1 MNTNL
6 YRLVFSHVRGMLVP
20 VSEHCTVGN
29 TSCGRT
35 RGQARSGARATSLS
49 VAPNALAWALMLA
62 CAGLPLVTHAQGL
75 VPQGQT
81 QVLQGGNKVPV
92 VNIAN
97 PNSGGVSHNK
107 FQQFNVANP
116 GVVFNNGLTDGV
128 SRIGGALTK
137 NPNLTRQAS
146 AILAEVTGTSPSRLA
161 GTLEVYGKGADLII
175 ANPNG
180 ISVNGLSTLN
190 ASNLTLTTGRPSVN
204 GGRIGLDVQQGTVT
218 IERGGV
224 NATGLGYFDV
234 VARLVKLQGAV
245 SSEQGKPLA
254 DIAVVAGANR
264 YDHATRRATPIA
276 AGARGAAAGA
286 YAIDGTAAGAM
297 YGKHITLVSSDS
309 GLGVRQLG
317 SLSSP
322 SAITVSSQG
331 EIALGDATVQRGPLS
346 LKGAG
351 AVSAGK
357 LASGGAVSV
366 AGGGAVTVAS
376 ASSVG
381 NLAVQGGGKVQ
392 ATLLNAGGT
401 LQVSGRQAVQLGTAS
416 SRQVLSVSAGGALKA
431 DQLSATRRV
440 DVDGKQTVALGSASS
455 NALSVRAGGVLK
467 ADQLSATGRLEVDG
481 KQAVTL
487 GSAASRNALSVRA
500 GGALKADQL
509 SATGRLEVDGKQ
521 AVTLESATSR
531 NALSVNAGAALQ
543 ADKLS
548 ATGRLDV
555 HGKQAV
561 TLGSA
566 ASGDALSVSAGAAL
580 QADKLSATG
589 RLDVHG
595 KQAVMLGSTASG
607 DALSVSAGAALQAD
621 QLSATGQLEVDGKQA
636 VMLGSAASGDA
647 LSVSAGG
654 NLQAK
659 QLVSSAQLEVRGQR
673 EVALDD
679 ASSVRGMTVAAAGTL
694 AARNLQSKGAI
705 RIQGGEAVSVA
716 NANSDAE
723 LHVSGRGQVD
733 LGDLSAAR
741 GADITGEQR
750 VSIGRAHSDGDVKVA
765 ARGALSIDS
774 MTALGAIGVQAG
786 DSVSAKDM
794 RSRGAVTVS
803 GGGSVNLGDVQSDGQ
818 VRATSAGAMTVRD
831 AASAADLAL
840 QAGGALQA
848 GFLKSA
854 GAMTVN
860 GRDAVRLDGA
870 QAGGQLRVSSDGQAA
885 LGSLAAKGALT
896 VSAARAATVAE
907 LKSLG
912 NVSVTGGERVSVQ
925 SVNSASRVAISAHGA
940 LEVGKVSAKSGIGI
954 EGWGAVAADSL
965 GSDGAISVS
974 GRDAVRVDHARSLAD
989 ISLGA
994 EGGATLGA
1002 VEAAGSIDVRGGST
1016 VAANSLRANRD
1027 VRVSGKDAVRVTAAT
1042 SGGGLHVSSGR
1053 QLDLG
1058 AVQARGALALDG
1070 GAGVALQS
1078 AKAGGTLHV
1087 QGGEHLDLGTL
1098 AAVGAVDVNGTGD
1111 VRVAKL
1117 VSDAGADLQAGRSM
1131 TLGTVDTTGDLQ
1143 ARAQQELELGSVK
1156 TEGGLQAAAGGALS
1170 LAAAEVAGALELSGQ
1185 GVTVDR
1191 ASASRARIDST
1202 GSVGIGA
1209 LKAGAVEAASPRRA
1223 RRALRQD
1230 FFTPGS
1236 VVVRAQGNVTVGRGD
1251 PHQGVLAQGDIVMDA
1266 KGGTLLLRNDV
1277 LTENGTVTISADSAV
1292 LEHST
1297 IESKISQS
1305 ALAAKGDKGKPAVSV
1320 KVAKKLFLNGT
1331 LRAVNDNEET
1341 MPGRQIDVVDGRP
1354 QITDAVTGEERKDES
1369 VVSDAALV
1377 ADGGPIVVEAGELVS
1392 HAGGIGNG
1400 RNKGNGASVTVR
1412 TTGNLVNKGYISAGK
1427 QGVLE
1432 VGGALTNEF
1441 LVGSDGTQRIEAQRI
1456 ENRGTFQSQ
1465 APSGTAGALVVKA
1478 AEAIVHDGVMATE
1491 GEMQIAG
1498 KGGGSP
1504 AVTAGAKATTS
1515 ANKLSV
1521 DVASW
1526 DNAGSLDIKKGGAQV
1541 TAAGRYAE
1549 HGKVSIQGD
1558 YTVSADAIALAA
1570 QVTQRGG
1577 AANLTSRHD
1586 TRFSNNIRLMGP
1598 LQVSAGGAVSNTG
1611 NLKVREGVRVT
1622 AASFDNEAGAEV
1634 MAKSAAL
1641 TTSGAVRNAG
1651 KMQVKEA
1658 ATIVAAS
1665 VSNPGTFTA
1674 GKDLT
1679 VTSRGGFDND
1689 GKMESNKDI
1698 VIKAEQ
1704 FSNAGVLDAKHDLTV
1719 TASGQADNRGSLKAG
1734 HDFTVQAQRIDN
1746 SGTMAAGHDATLK
1759 APHLRNTGQ
1768 IVAGH
1773 DIHIINSAKLENT
1786 GRVDARNDLVLD
1798 VADFTNTGSL
1808 YAEHDATLT
1817 LAQGT
1822 QRDLVVD
1829 QDHILPVAEGTL
1841 RVKAKS
1847 LTTEIETGN
1856 SGSLIAEVQENIDN
1870 KQAIVV
1876 GKDLTLSSA
1885 HGNVANE
1892 ANALLW
1898 AAGDLTVKAQN
1909 ITNERAALIEAGGN
1923 ARLTAA
1929 VALLNKLGRIRAG
1942 EDMHLD
1948 APRIEN
1954 TAKLSGSIQPKGVQY
1969 VGGGKYGRW
1978 SGIGYVNYH
1987 LSSGSGAIA
1996 APWYGSDLTAE
2007 QSLIEVGKDL
2017 YLNAD
2022 TRKDEHRRL
2031 LNEGVIQAV
2040 GHGHIGGDVDNRSVM
2055 RTVSAMEYFKT
2066 PLPLSMTDIFHNLT
2080 PSPLTLT
2087 AVDNRAGLS
2096 PASWNFN
2103 STYELLDYLLD
2114 QNRYEYIWGVYP
2126 TYTEWSVNTLK
2137 NLDLGYQAKPAPTAP
2152 PVPKVPTLDLRGHKL
2167 ESPEGLKIYGEY
2179 KKLQGEYEKAK
2190 AAAQAVEAYG
2200 EATRRVHDQLG
2211 QRYGAALGGMDTE
2224 TQAVDDIIQAFAA
2237 DLRTVYA
2244 KEAKQATIDAEA
2256 DKVAQRYKSQIDA
2269 VRLEAIQP
2277 GRVMLAKAL
2286 SAALGADWR
2295 ALGHAELMQ
2304 RWKDFKAG
2312 KRGADIAF
2320 YPKEQTVLAA
2330 GAGLTLSNGAVHN
2343 GENAAQNR
2351 GRPENLKIG
2360 AHSATS
2366 VGGSFDA
2373 LRDVGLEKRLDIDDA
2388 LAAVLVN
2395 PHIFTRIGAA
2405 QASLAD
2411 GAAGPALARQARQA
2425 PGTDGMVDARGLGS
2439 ADALASLASL
2449 DAAQGLEVS
2458 GRRNAQVADARL
2470 AGPSAVAAPAV
2481 GAADVG
2487 VEPVAGDQVDQPVVA
2502 VGFEQPAAAVR
2513 VAPPAVALPRPL
2525 FETRIK
2531 FIDQSKF
2538 YGSRY
2543 FFEQIGY
2550 KPDRAAR
2557 VAGDNYFD
2565 TTLVR
2570 EQVRRALG
2578 GYESRLPVR
2587 GVALVAK
2594 LMDSAGTVG
2603 KALGL
2608 KVGVAPTAQQLKQAD
2623 RDFVWY
2629 VDTVID
2635 GQKVLAPRLY
2645 LTEATRQGIT
2655 DQYAGG
2661 GALIAS
2667 GGDVN
2672 VDTNGHDVSSVNGL
2686 IQGKRVKVDAGKGR
2700 VLVADSKGT
2709 GGGIEADD
2717 EVDVSAQDIDIEGGK
2732 LRGKDV
2738 KLKADTVK
2746 VATSMRYDDKGRLAA
2761 RGDGALDAQGGQLHI
2776 EAKRLETAGATLKGS
2791 KVKLD
2796 VDDVKLGGV
2805 YEAGSSYEN
2814 KSSTPLGSL
2823 FAILSS
2829 TTETN
2834 QSARAN
2840 HYGTRIA
2847 AGTLE
2852 GKMQNLEIEG
2862 GSVEAAH
2869 TDLSVARDASF
2880 KAAADFA
2887 HTEHEKDVRQLSLG
2901 AKVGAGGYEAGFS
2914 LGSESGLEAHAG
2926 RGMTAGAEVKV
2937 GYQASHEQSSETEKS
2952 YRNANLNFGGGSVE
2966 VGNVLDIGG
2975 ADINRNRYGGAAKG
2989 KAGAE
2994 EALRMRAK
3002 KVESTK
3008 YVSEQTSQSSGWS
3021 VEVAATASARS
3032 SVLTAATRL
3041 GDSVA
3046 QNVED
3051 GREIRG
3057 ELMAAQVAAEATQ
3070 LVTADTAAVAL
3081 SAGISADFDS
3091 SHSRSTSQ
3099 NTQYLGGNLSIEA
3112 TEGDATLVGAKFG
3125 GGDQVSLKAAKNVN
3139 LMAAE
3144 STFESHS
3151 ESHNFHAS
3159 ADANLGANAVQ
3170 GAVGLGLTAG
3180 MGTSHQIT
3188 NETGKTYAGTSVD
3201 AANVSIDAGKD
3212 LNLSGSRVRG
3222 KHVVLDVEGDI
3233 NATSKQDERNYNSSG
3248 GGWDV
3253 SAGVAIQNRTLV
3265 APVGSAGFNFNTE
3278 HDNSRLTNDG
3288 AAGVVA
3294 SDGLTGHVKGDANL
3308 TGATIADLSD
3318 KGNLKVDGAVNAQNL
3333 KDYRDKDGGSG
3344 GLNVGISST
3353 TLAPTVGVAFGRVAG
3368 EDYQAE
3374 QRATIDVGQAKDPS
3388 RLQVGGGVKGT
3399 LNQDAAKATVVQRNK
3414 HWAGGGSEFSVA
3426 GKSLKKK
3433 NQVRPVETPTPDA
3446 VDGPPSRPTTPP
3458 ASPQPIRATVEVSS
3472 PPPVSVATVEVVP
3485 RPKVETAQPLPPRPV
3500 PAKAVP
3506 MVPPKVEV
3514 AKVEVVPRPKVET
3527 AQPLPP
3533 RPVVAEKVTT
3543 PAVQPQLAKVETV
3556 QPVKPETA
3564 KPLPKP
3570 LPVAKVTEAPPP
3582 VMETAQ
3588 PLPPVKPQKATPGP
3602 VAEVGKATVTTVQ
3615 VQSAPPKPAP
3625 VAKQPA
3631 PAPKPKPKPKAERP
3645 KPGKTTP
3652 LSGRHVVQQQVQ
3664 VLQRQASDINNTKS
3678 LPGGKLPKPV
3688 TVKLT
3693 DENGKPQTY
3702 TINRR
3707 EDLMKLNGKVLS
3719 TKTTLGLEQTFR
3731 LRVEDIGGKNYRVF
3745 YETNK

>member
-1 MNTNL
+1 
-6 YRLVFSHVRGMLVP
+6 
-20 VSEHCTVGN
+20 
-29 TSCGRT
+29 
-35 RGQARSGARATSLS
+35 
-49 VAPNALAWALMLA
+49 
-62 CAGLPLVTHAQGL
+62 
-75 VPQGQT
+75 
-81 QVLQGGNKVPV
+81 
-92 VNIAN
+92 
-97 PNSGGVSHNK
+97 
-107 FQQFNVANP
+107 
-116 GVVFNNGLTDGV
+116 
-128 SRIGGALTK
+128 
-137 NPNLTRQAS
+137 
-146 AILAEVTGTSPSRLA
+146 
-161 GTLEVYGKGADLII
+161 DLII

-224 NATGLGYFDV
+224 NVTGLGYFDV

-351 AVSAGK
+351 ALSAGK
-357 LASGGAVSV
+357 LASGGAVRV
-366 AGGGAVTVAS
+366 AGGGAVKIAS

-381 NLAVQGGGKVQ
+381 SLAIQGGGKVQ
-392 ATLLNAGGT
+392 ATQLNAGGP
-401 LQVSGRQAVQLGTAS
+401 LQVSSRQAVRLGAAS
-416 SRQVLSVSAGGALKA
+416 SG
-431 DQLSATRRV
+431 
-440 DVDGKQTVALGSASS
+440 QT
-455 NALSVRAGGVLK
+455 LSVR
-467 ADQLSATGRLEVDG
+467 
-481 KQAVTL
+481 
-487 GSAASRNALSVRA
+487 
-500 GGALKADQL
+500 
-509 SATGRLEVDGKQ
+509 
-521 AVTLESATSR
+521 
-531 NALSVNAGAALQ
+531 
-543 ADKLS
+543 
-548 ATGRLDV
+548 
-555 HGKQAV
+555 
-561 TLGSA
+561 
-566 ASGDALSVSAGAAL
+566 
-580 QADKLSATG
+580 
-589 RLDVHG
+589 
-595 KQAVMLGSTASG
+595 
-607 DALSVSAGAALQAD
+607 AGAALQAD
-621 QLSATGQLEVDGKQA
+621 QLSATRRLGVDGKQA
-636 VMLGSAASGDA
+636 VTLGSVASDGA

-659 QLVSSAQLEVRGQR
+659 QLVSNAGLDVRGQR
-673 EVALDD
+673 EVSLEA

-694 AARNLQSKGAI
+694 AARNLQSQGAI
-705 RIQGGEAVSVA
+705 RIQGGQAVSVA

-750 VSIGRAHSDGDVKVA
+750 VSIGRAHSDGDVNVA

-831 AASAADLAL
+831 AAAAADLAL

-907 LKSLG
+907 LKSLDSI
-912 NVSVTGGERVSVQ
+912 SVTGGERVSVQ

-1111 VRVAKL
+1111 VRVATL

-1143 ARAQQELELGSVK
+1143 ARAQQALELGSVK

-1170 LAAAEVAGALELSGQ
+1170 LAAAEVAGALELSGH

-1191 ASASRARIDST
+1191 ASAGRARIDST

-1478 AEAIVHDGVMATE
+1478 AEAIVHDGIMATE

-1541 TAAGRYAE
+1541 TVAGRYAE

-1586 TRFSNNIRLMGP
+1586 ARFSNNIRLMG

-1658 ATIVAAS
+1658 TTIVAAS

-1679 VTSRGGFDND
+1679 VTSRGGFDNN

-1698 VIKAEQ
+1698 VIKTEQ
-1704 FSNAGVLDAKHDLTV
+1704 FGNAGVLDAKHDLTV

-1798 VADFTNTGSL
+1798 VEDFTNTGSL

-1954 TAKLSGSIQPKGVQY
+1954 TAKLSGSIQPKGVHY

-1996 APWYGSDLTAE
+1996 APWYDSDLTAE

-2017 YLNAD
+2017 YLNAGA
-2022 TRKDEHRRL
+2022 RKDEHRHL
-2031 LNEGVIQAV
+2031 LNEGVIQAG
-2040 GHGHIGGDVDNRSVM
+2040 GHGHIGGDVDNRSVV

-2137 NLDLGYQAKPAPTAP
+2137 NLNLGYQAKPAPTAP

-2405 QASLAD
+2405 QVSLAD

-2425 PGTDGMVDARGLGS
+2425 LGTEGIVDARGLGS

-2449 DAAQGLEVS
+2449 DAAQGPEVS
-2458 GRRNAQVADARL
+2458 GKRNAQVADARL
-2470 AGPSAVAAPAV
+2470 AAPNAVAAPA
-2481 GAADVG
+2481 GG
-2487 VEPVAGDQVDQPVVA
+2487 
-2502 VGFEQPAAAVR
+2502 AVR

-2550 KPDRAAR
+2550 QPDRATR

-2587 GVALVAK
+2587 GDALVAR
-2594 LMDSAGTVG
+2594 LMASAGTVG

-2700 VLVADSKGT
+2700 VLVADSKGM
-2709 GGGIEADD
+2709 GSGIEADE
-2717 EVDVSAQDIDIEGGK
+2717 EVDVSGRDIDIEGGK

-2738 KLKADTVK
+2738 RLKADTVK
-2746 VATSMRYDDKGRLAA
+2746 VATSMRYDGKGRLAA

-2776 EAKRLETAGATLKGS
+2776 EAKRLETAGATLKGG

-2805 YEAGSSYEN
+2805 YEAASSYEN

-2829 TTETN
+2829 TTQTN

-2869 TDLSVARDASF
+2869 TDLSVARDARF
-2880 KAAADFA
+2880 KAAADFEHA
-2887 HTEHEKDVRQLSLG
+2887 EHEKDVRQLFVSG
-2901 AKVGAGGYEAGFS
+2901 TVGAGGYQATGT
-2914 LGSESGLEAHAG
+2914 LGSETGASSYAG
-2926 RGMTAGAEVKV
+2926 RGAA
-2937 GYQASHEQSSETEKS
+2937 ASASGRIGWESTWEQSTSSRKK
-2952 YRNANLNFGGGSVE
+2952 YRNADLRLGDGSV
-2966 VGNVLDIGG
+2966 VAGGVLDFGG
-2975 ADINRNRYGGAAKG
+2975 ADVNRDRYGG
-2989 KAGAE
+2989 GAE
-2994 EALRMRAK
+2994 GGSGLRLRGGEVRTTKYVDTESTVRSGGRVGLELGVDASVNPQVTASRLGQSLAQTGDGRGIDGGLMFGQALSTVFQSVMADTANSTLSMSLQGDWWNERRSATSENVTHVGGNVRIESGAGDMTLAGVRFDGGREVDLRSAGALRMRSAESREQRTRDAHSLSLDARMTMGANLVK
-3002 KVESTK
+3002 ADAYVRGTVGLSGRHEHEASERRTHDQTGIRAANVRLQAARDLVMQGARVDAAQSAQVEVGGTLSMAS
-3008 YVSEQTSQSSGWS
+3008 VQDVHDESRTSASWMLAAGAHASSGNGFKPQP
-3021 VEVAATASARS
+3021 VV
-3032 SVLTAATRL
+3032 
-3041 GDSVA
+3041 
-3046 QNVED
+3046 
-3051 GREIRG
+3051 
-3057 ELMAAQVAAEATQ
+3057 QVAASFSHGHDRGAVVAQRTGI
-3070 LVTADTAAVAL
+3070 AAGGPLSVRVA
-3081 SAGISADFDS
+3081 
-3091 SHSRSTSQ
+3091 
-3099 NTQYLGGNLSIEA
+3099 
-3112 TEGDATLVGAKFG
+3112 GDAHLTGA
-3125 GGDQVSLKAAKNVN
+3125 DL
-3139 LMAAE
+3139 
-3144 STFESHS
+3144 
-3151 ESHNFHAS
+3151 AS
-3159 ADANLGANAVQ
+3159 ADRQGSVQ
-3170 GAVGLGLTAG
+3170 VGG
-3180 MGTSHQIT
+3180 
-3188 NETGKTYAGTSVD
+3188 
-3201 AANVSIDAGKD
+3201 
-3212 LNLSGSRVRG
+3212 RVRAG
-3222 KHVVLDVEGDI
+3222 QLADWRDR
-3233 NATSKQDERNYNSSG
+3233 DG
-3248 GGWDV
+3248 G
-3253 SAGVAIQNRTLV
+3253 SAGVSAPAILSTSTRPTLV
-3265 APVGSAGFNFNTE
+3265 VSGGRLARDHYAATQRSVIAVAPDGFT
-3278 HDNSRLTNDG
+3278 
-3288 AAGVVA
+3288 AAGGV
-3294 SDGLTGHVKGDANL
+3294 SGHL
-3308 TGATIADLSD
+3308 
-3318 KGNLKVDGAVNAQNL
+3318 Q
-3333 KDYRDKDGGSG
+3333 RDP
-3344 GLNVGISST
+3344 
-3353 TLAPTVGVAFGRVAG
+3353 AAGREVLRD
-3368 EDYQAE
+3368 E
-3374 QRATIDVGQAKDPS
+3374 
-3388 RLQVGGGVKGT
+3388 
-3399 LNQDAAKATVVQRNK
+3399 
-3414 HWAGGGSEFSVA
+3414 HWAGGDMAFTLGS
-3426 GKSLKKK
+3426 
-3433 NQVRPVETPTPDA
+3433 
-3446 VDGPPSRPTTPP
+3446 
-3458 ASPQPIRATVEVSS
+3458 
-3472 PPPVSVATVEVVP
+3472 VP
-3485 RPKVETAQPLPPRPV
+3485 KFDRGRYAPPRPDTSV
-3500 PAKAVP
+3500 
-3506 MVPPKVEV
+3506 
-3514 AKVEVVPRPKVET
+3514 
-3527 AQPLPP
+3527 
-3533 RPVVAEKVTT
+3533 
-3543 PAVQPQLAKVETV
+3543 
-3556 QPVKPETA
+3556 
-3564 KPLPKP
+3564 
-3570 LPVAKVTEAPPP
+3570 
-3582 VMETAQ
+3582 
-3588 PLPPVKPQKATPGP
+3588 
-3602 VAEVGKATVTTVQ
+3602 
-3615 VQSAPPKPAP
+3615 
-3625 VAKQPA
+3625 
-3631 PAPKPKPKPKAERP
+3631 
-3645 KPGKTTP
+3645 
-3652 LSGRHVVQQQVQ
+3652 
-3664 VLQRQASDINNTKS
+3664 
-3678 LPGGKLPKPV
+3678 PGGSPFSLH
-3688 TVKLT
+3688 
-3693 DENGKPQTY
+3693 
-3702 TINRR
+3702 R
-3707 EDLMKLNGKVLS
+3707 
-3719 TKTTLGLEQTFR
+3719 
-3731 LRVEDIGGKNYRVF
+3731 
-3745 YETNK
+3745 

>member
-29 TSCGRT
+29 ASCGRT

-62 CAGLPLVTHAQGL
+62 CTGLPLVTHAQGL

-92 VNIAN
+92 VNIAD

-346 LKGAG
+346 LTGAG

-366 AGGGAVTVAS
+366 AGGGAVKIAS

-401 LQVSGRQAVQLGTAS
+401 LQVSGRQAVQLGAAS
-416 SRQVLSVSAGGALKA
+416 SRRVLSVNAGGALKA
-431 DQLSATRRV
+431 DKLSATRRV
-440 DVDGKQTVALGSASS
+440 DVDGKQAVALGSASS
-455 NALSVRAGGVLK
+455 NALSVRAGGALK

-500 GGALKADQL
+500 GGALKAGKL
-509 SATGRLEVDGKQ
+509 SATGRLDVDGKQ

-531 NALSVNAGAALQ
+531 NTLSVNAGAALQ

-548 ATGRLDV
+548 AAGRLDV

-580 QADKLSATG
+580 QADKLSAT
-589 RLDVHG
+589 RQLDVDG
-595 KQAVMLGSTASG
+595 KQAVTLGSAASG

-621 QLSATGQLEVDGKQA
+621 QLSATGRLDVDGKQA
-636 VMLGSAASGDA
+636 VTLGSVASDGA

-679 ASSVRGMTVAAAGTL
+679 ASSARGMTVVAAGAL

-705 RIQGGEAVSVA
+705 GVQGGEAVSVA

-723 LHVSGRGQVD
+723 LRVRGRGQVD
-733 LGDLSAAR
+733 LHDLSAAR
-741 GADITGEQR
+741 GADISGEGR
-750 VSIGRAHSDGDVKVA
+750 VNIGRARSDGDVKVSA
-765 ARGALSIDS
+765 HGALSIDS

-786 DSVSAKDM
+786 GSVSAKDM

-803 GGGSVNLGDVQSDGQ
+803 GGGAVNLGDVQSDGQ

-831 AASAADLAL
+831 AAAAADLAL

-870 QAGGQLRVSSDGQAA
+870 HAGGQLRVSSEGQAA
-885 LGSLAAKGALT
+885 LGSLAAKGELT

-907 LKSLG
+907 LKSLD
-912 NVSVTGGERVSVQ
+912 NISVTGGERVSVQ

-940 LEVGKVSAKSGIGI
+940 LDVGKVSAKSGIGL
-954 EGWGAVAADSL
+954 EGWGEVGADSL

-1002 VEAAGSIDVRGGST
+1002 VEAAGSIDVRGGSA

-1131 TLGTVDTTGDLQ
+1131 TLGIVDTTGDLQ
-1143 ARAQQELELGSVK
+1143 ARAQQKLELGSVK
-1156 TEGGLQAAAGGALS
+1156 SDGGLQAAAGGALS

-1209 LKAGAVEAASPRRA
+1209 LKAGAVEAASPRRT

-1266 KGGTLLLRNDV
+1266 KGGTLLLRNDA

-1297 IESKISQS
+1297 IESKISHS
-1305 ALAAKGDKGKPAVSV
+1305 ALAAKGEKGKPAVSV

-1331 LRAVNDNEET
+1331 LRAVNDNNET
-1341 MPGRQIDVVDGRP
+1341 VPGRQIDVVDGRP

-1369 VVSDAALV
+1369 VLSDAALV

-1541 TAAGRYAE
+1541 TVAGRYAE

-1598 LQVSAGGAVSNTG
+1598 LQVNAGGAVSNTG
-1611 NLKVREGVRVT
+1611 NLKVREGVTVT
-1622 AASFDNEAGAEV
+1622 AASFDNETGAEV
-1634 MAKSAAL
+1634 MAKSATL

-1674 GKDLT
+1674 GKDIT

-1698 VIKAEQ
+1698 VIKTEQ
-1704 FSNAGVLDAKHDLTV
+1704 FSNGGVLDAKHDLTV
-1719 TASGQADNRGSLKAG
+1719 TASGRADNRGSLKAG

-1759 APHLRNTGQ
+1759 APNLRNTGQ
-1768 IVAGH
+1768 VVAGH

-1786 GRVDARNDLVLD
+1786 GRVDARNDIALD

-1856 SGSLIAEVQENIDN
+1856 PGSLIAEVQENIDN

-1954 TAKLSGSIQPKGVQY
+1954 TAKLSGEVQRKGVQD
-1969 VGGGKYGRW
+1969 VGGGEHGRW
-1978 SGIGYVNYH
+1978 SGIGYVNYW
-1987 LSSGSGAIA
+1987 LRAGNGKKAGTIA
-1996 APWYGSDLTAE
+1996 APWYGGDLTAE

-2017 YLNAD
+2017 YLNAGA
-2022 TRKDEHRRL
+2022 RKDEHRHL
-2031 LNEGVIQAV
+2031 LNEGVIQAG
-2040 GHGHIGGDVDNRSVM
+2040 GHGHIGGDVDNRSVV

-2066 PLPLSMTDIFHNLT
+2066 PLPVS
-2080 PSPLTLT
+2080 LT
-2087 AVDNRAGLS
+2087 ALDNRAGLS
-2096 PASWNFN
+2096 PATWNFQ

-2114 QNRYEYIWGVYP
+2114 QNRYEYIWGLYP

-2152 PVPKVPTLDLRGHKL
+2152 PMPKAPELDLRGHKL
-2167 ESPEGLKIYGEY
+2167 ESAEGRKIFSEY

-2190 AAAQAVEAYG
+2190 TAVQAVEAYG

-2211 QRYGAALGGMDTE
+2211 QRYGKALGGMDAE
-2224 TQAVDDIIQAFAA
+2224 TKEVDGIIQAFAA

-2244 KEAKQATIDAEA
+2244 KQADQATIDAET

-2269 VRLEAIQP
+2269 VRLQAIQP
-2277 GRVMLAKAL
+2277 GRVTLAKAL

-2295 ALGHAELMQ
+2295 ALDHSQLMQ

-2312 KRGADIAF
+2312 KRGAEIAF

-2330 GAGLTLSNGAVHN
+2330 GAGLTLSNGAIHN

-2351 GRPENLKIG
+2351 GRPEGLKIG

-2366 VGGSFDA
+2366 VSGSFDA

-2405 QASLAD
+2405 QTSLAD

-2458 GRRNAQVADARL
+2458 GRRNAQVADAGL

-2487 VEPVAGDQVDQPVVA
+2487 VEPVTGDQVDQPVVA
-2502 VGFEQPAAAVR
+2502 VGLEPPVAAVR

-2667 GGDVN
+2667 GGDVTVN
-2672 VDTNGHDVSSVNGL
+2672 TDGHDVSSVNGL
-2686 IQGKRVKVDAGKGR
+2686 IQGRNVKVDAGKGK
-2700 VLVADSKGT
+2700 VLVADSKGM
-2709 GGGIEADD
+2709 GSGIEAD
-2717 EVDVSAQDIDIEGGK
+2717 EKVDVSGRDIDIEGGK

-2746 VATSMRYDDKGRLAA
+2746 VATSMRYDGKGRLAA

-2776 EAKRLETAGATLKGS
+2776 EAKRLETAGATLKGG

-2805 YEAGSSYEN
+2805 YEAASSYEN

-2840 HYGTRIA
+2840 HYGTRIE

-2862 GSVEAAH
+2862 GSVDAAH
-2869 TDLSVARDASF
+2869 TNLSVARDARF

-2887 HTEHEKDVRQLSLG
+2887 
-2901 AKVGAGGYEAGFS
+2901 
-2914 LGSESGLEAHAG
+2914 
-2926 RGMTAGAEVKV
+2926 
-2937 GYQASHEQSSETEKS
+2937 
-2952 YRNANLNFGGGSVE
+2952 
-2966 VGNVLDIGG
+2966 
-2975 ADINRNRYGGAAKG
+2975 
-2989 KAGAE
+2989 
-2994 EALRMRAK
+2994 
-3002 KVESTK
+3002 
-3008 YVSEQTSQSSGWS
+3008 
-3021 VEVAATASARS
+3021 
-3032 SVLTAATRL
+3032 
-3041 GDSVA
+3041 
-3046 QNVED
+3046 
-3051 GREIRG
+3051 
-3057 ELMAAQVAAEATQ
+3057 
-3070 LVTADTAAVAL
+3070 
-3081 SAGISADFDS
+3081 
-3091 SHSRSTSQ
+3091 
-3099 NTQYLGGNLSIEA
+3099 
-3112 TEGDATLVGAKFG
+3112 
-3125 GGDQVSLKAAKNVN
+3125 
-3139 LMAAE
+3139 
-3144 STFESHS
+3144 
-3151 ESHNFHAS
+3151 
-3159 ADANLGANAVQ
+3159 
-3170 GAVGLGLTAG
+3170 
-3180 MGTSHQIT
+3180 
-3188 NETGKTYAGTSVD
+3188 
-3201 AANVSIDAGKD
+3201 
-3212 LNLSGSRVRG
+3212 
-3222 KHVVLDVEGDI
+3222 
-3233 NATSKQDERNYNSSG
+3233 
-3248 GGWDV
+3248 
-3253 SAGVAIQNRTLV
+3253 
-3265 APVGSAGFNFNTE
+3265 
-3278 HDNSRLTNDG
+3278 
-3288 AAGVVA
+3288 
-3294 SDGLTGHVKGDANL
+3294 
-3308 TGATIADLSD
+3308 
-3318 KGNLKVDGAVNAQNL
+3318 
-3333 KDYRDKDGGSG
+3333 
-3344 GLNVGISST
+3344 
-3353 TLAPTVGVAFGRVAG
+3353 
-3368 EDYQAE
+3368 
-3374 QRATIDVGQAKDPS
+3374 
-3388 RLQVGGGVKGT
+3388 
-3399 LNQDAAKATVVQRNK
+3399 
-3414 HWAGGGSEFSVA
+3414 
-3426 GKSLKKK
+3426 
-3433 NQVRPVETPTPDA
+3433 
-3446 VDGPPSRPTTPP
+3446 
-3458 ASPQPIRATVEVSS
+3458 
-3472 PPPVSVATVEVVP
+3472 
-3485 RPKVETAQPLPPRPV
+3485 
-3500 PAKAVP
+3500 
-3506 MVPPKVEV
+3506 
-3514 AKVEVVPRPKVET
+3514 
-3527 AQPLPP
+3527 
-3533 RPVVAEKVTT
+3533 
-3543 PAVQPQLAKVETV
+3543 
-3556 QPVKPETA
+3556 
-3564 KPLPKP
+3564 
-3570 LPVAKVTEAPPP
+3570 
-3582 VMETAQ
+3582 
-3588 PLPPVKPQKATPGP
+3588 
-3602 VAEVGKATVTTVQ
+3602 
-3615 VQSAPPKPAP
+3615 
-3625 VAKQPA
+3625 
-3631 PAPKPKPKPKAERP
+3631 
-3645 KPGKTTP
+3645 
-3652 LSGRHVVQQQVQ
+3652 
-3664 VLQRQASDINNTKS
+3664 
-3678 LPGGKLPKPV
+3678 
-3688 TVKLT
+3688 
-3693 DENGKPQTY
+3693 
-3702 TINRR
+3702 
-3707 EDLMKLNGKVLS
+3707 
-3719 TKTTLGLEQTFR
+3719 
-3731 LRVEDIGGKNYRVF
+3731 
-3745 YETNK
+3745 

>member
-1 MNTNL
+1 
-6 YRLVFSHVRGMLVP
+6 
-20 VSEHCTVGN
+20 
-29 TSCGRT
+29 
-35 RGQARSGARATSLS
+35 
-49 VAPNALAWALMLA
+49 MLA

-1679 VTSRGGFDND
+1679 VTSRGGFDNN

-1698 VIKAEQ
+1698 VIKTEQ
-1704 FSNAGVLDAKHDLTV
+1704 FGNAGVLDAKHDLTV

-1798 VADFTNTGSL
+1798 VEDFTNTGSL

-1954 TAKLSGSIQPKGVQY
+1954 TAKLSGEVQRKGVQD
-1969 VGGGKYGRW
+1969 VGGGEYGRW
-1978 SGIGYVNYH
+1978 SGIGYVNYW
-1987 LSSGSGAIA
+1987 LRAGNGKKAGTIA
-1996 APWYGSDLTAE
+1996 APWYGGDLTAE

-2017 YLNAD
+2017 YLNAGA
-2022 TRKDEHRRL
+2022 RKDEHRHL
-2031 LNEGVIQAV
+2031 LNEGVIQAG
-2040 GHGHIGGDVDNRSVM
+2040 GHGHIGGDVDNRSVV

-2066 PLPLSMTDIFHNLT
+2066 PLPVS
-2080 PSPLTLT
+2080 LT
-2087 AVDNRAGLS
+2087 ALDNRAGLS
-2096 PASWNFN
+2096 PATWNFN

-2137 NLDLGYQAKPAPTAP
+2137 NLNLGYQAKPAPTAP
-2152 PVPKVPTLDLRGHKL
+2152 PMPKAPELDLRGHTL
-2167 ESPEGLKIYGEY
+2167 ESAEGRKIFAEY
-2179 KKLQGEYEKAK
+2179 KKQQGEYEKAK
-2190 AAAQAVEAYG
+2190 TAVQAVEAYG

-2211 QRYGAALGGMDTE
+2211 QRYGKALGGMDAE
-2224 TQAVDDIIQAFAA
+2224 TKEVDGIIQAFAA

-2244 KEAKQATIDAEA
+2244 KQADQASIDAET

-2312 KRGADIAF
+2312 KRGANIAF

>member
-1 MNTNL
+1 
-6 YRLVFSHVRGMLVP
+6 
-20 VSEHCTVGN
+20 
-29 TSCGRT
+29 
-35 RGQARSGARATSLS
+35 
-49 VAPNALAWALMLA
+49 
-62 CAGLPLVTHAQGL
+62 
-75 VPQGQT
+75 
-81 QVLQGGNKVPV
+81 
-92 VNIAN
+92 
-97 PNSGGVSHNK
+97 
-107 FQQFNVANP
+107 
-116 GVVFNNGLTDGV
+116 
-128 SRIGGALTK
+128 
-137 NPNLTRQAS
+137 
-146 AILAEVTGTSPSRLA
+146 
-161 GTLEVYGKGADLII
+161 
-175 ANPNG
+175 
-180 ISVNGLSTLN
+180 
-190 ASNLTLTTGRPSVN
+190 
-204 GGRIGLDVQQGTVT
+204 
-218 IERGGV
+218 
-224 NATGLGYFDV
+224 
-234 VARLVKLQGAV
+234 
-245 SSEQGKPLA
+245 
-254 DIAVVAGANR
+254 
-264 YDHATRRATPIA
+264 
-276 AGARGAAAGA
+276 
-286 YAIDGTAAGAM
+286 
-297 YGKHITLVSSDS
+297 
-309 GLGVRQLG
+309 
-317 SLSSP
+317 
-322 SAITVSSQG
+322 
-331 EIALGDATVQRGPLS
+331 
-346 LKGAG
+346 
-351 AVSAGK
+351 
-357 LASGGAVSV
+357 
-366 AGGGAVTVAS
+366 
-376 ASSVG
+376 
-381 NLAVQGGGKVQ
+381 
-392 ATLLNAGGT
+392 
-401 LQVSGRQAVQLGTAS
+401 
-416 SRQVLSVSAGGALKA
+416 
-431 DQLSATRRV
+431 
-440 DVDGKQTVALGSASS
+440 
-455 NALSVRAGGVLK
+455 
-467 ADQLSATGRLEVDG
+467 
-481 KQAVTL
+481 
-487 GSAASRNALSVRA
+487 
-500 GGALKADQL
+500 
-509 SATGRLEVDGKQ
+509 
-521 AVTLESATSR
+521 
-531 NALSVNAGAALQ
+531 
-543 ADKLS
+543 
-548 ATGRLDV
+548 
-555 HGKQAV
+555 
-561 TLGSA
+561 
-566 ASGDALSVSAGAAL
+566 
-580 QADKLSATG
+580 
-589 RLDVHG
+589 
-595 KQAVMLGSTASG
+595 
-607 DALSVSAGAALQAD
+607 
-621 QLSATGQLEVDGKQA
+621 
-636 VMLGSAASGDA
+636 
-647 LSVSAGG
+647 
-654 NLQAK
+654 
-659 QLVSSAQLEVRGQR
+659 
-673 EVALDD
+673 
-679 ASSVRGMTVAAAGTL
+679 MTVAAAGTL
-694 AARNLQSKGAI
+694 AARNLQSQGAI
-705 RIQGGEAVSVA
+705 RIQGGQAVSVA

-750 VSIGRAHSDGDVKVA
+750 VSIGHAHSDGDVNVA

-831 AASAADLAL
+831 AAAAADLAL

-907 LKSLG
+907 LKSLDSI
-912 NVSVTGGERVSVQ
+912 SVTGGERVSVQ

-1098 AAVGAVDVNGTGD
+1098 AAVGAVDVNGAGD

-1143 ARAQQELELGSVK
+1143 ARAQQALELGSVK

-1170 LAAAEVAGALELSGQ
+1170 LAAAEVAGALELSGH

-1191 ASASRARIDST
+1191 ASAGRARIDST

-1400 RNKGNGASVTVR
+1400 RNKGDGADVTVR
-1412 TTGNLVNKGYISAGK
+1412 TTGNVMNKGYISAGK

-1432 VGGALTNEF
+1432 VGGTLTNEF
-1441 LVGSDGTQRIEAQRI
+1441 LVSSDGTQRIEAQRI

-1465 APSGTAGALVVKA
+1465 APAGTAGALVVKA

-1498 KGGGSP
+1498 KGGRSP

-1515 ANKLSV
+1515 ANKLSA

-1526 DNAGSLDIKKGGAQV
+1526 DNAGSLDIKKGGARV
-1541 TAAGRYAE
+1541 TATGRYAE

-1577 AANLTSRHD
+1577 AADLTSRHD

-1698 VIKAEQ
+1698 VIKTEQ
-1704 FSNAGVLDAKHDLTV
+1704 FGNAGVLDAKHDLTV

-1798 VADFTNTGSL
+1798 VEDFTNTGSL

-1954 TAKLSGSIQPKGVQY
+1954 SAKLSGEVQRKGVQY
-1969 VGGGKYGRW
+1969 VGGGTYGRW

-2022 TRKDEHRRL
+2022 ARKDEHRRL
-2031 LNEGVIQAV
+2031 LNEGVIQAG

-2066 PLPLSMTDIFHNLT
+2066 PLPVS
-2080 PSPLTLT
+2080 LT
-2087 AVDNRAGLS
+2087 ALDNRAGLS

-2137 NLDLGYQAKPAPTAP
+2137 NLNLGYQAKPAPTAP
-2152 PVPKVPTLDLRGHKL
+2152 PMPKMPTLDLRGHTQ
-2167 ESPEGLKIYGEY
+2167 ESAEGRKIFAEY
-2179 KKLQGEYEKAK
+2179 KKQQGEYEKAK
-2190 AAAQAVEAYG
+2190 AAVQAVEAYG

-2211 QRYGAALGGMDTE
+2211 QRYGKALGGMDAE
-2224 TQAVDDIIQAFAA
+2224 TKEVDGIIQAFAA

-2244 KEAKQATIDAEA
+2244 KQADQASIDAET

-2312 KRGADIAF
+2312 KRGANIAF

-2395 PHIFTRIGAA
+2395 PHIFTRIGAV
-2405 QASLAD
+2405 QASLSDA
-2411 GAAGPALARQARQA
+2411 AAGPALARQARQA

-2502 VGFEQPAAAVR
+2502 VGLEQPAAAVR

-2550 KPDRAAR
+2550 QPDRAAR

-2686 IQGKRVKVDAGKGR
+2686 IQGKRVKVDAGKGK
-2700 VLVADSKGT
+2700 VLVADNKGM
-2709 GGGIEADD
+2709 GSGIEADD

-2738 KLKADTVK
+2738 RLKADTVK

-2840 HYGTRIA
+2840 HYGTRIE

-2869 TDLSVARDASF
+2869 TDLSVARDARF
-2880 KAAADFA
+2880 KAAADFSHA
-2887 HTEHEKDVRQLSLG
+2887 EHEKDVRQLFVSG
-2901 AKVGAGGYEAGFS
+2901 TVGAGGYQATGT
-2914 LGSESGLEAHAG
+2914 LGSETGASSYAG
-2926 RGMTAGAEVKV
+2926 RGAA
-2937 GYQASHEQSSETEKS
+2937 ASASGRIGWESTWEQSTSSRKK
-2952 YRNANLNFGGGSVE
+2952 YRNADLRLGDGSV
-2966 VGNVLDIGG
+2966 VAGGVLDFGG
-2975 ADINRNRYGGAAKG
+2975 ADVNRDRYGG
-2989 KAGAE
+2989 GAE
-2994 EALRMRAK
+2994 GGSGLRLRGGEVRTTKYVDTESTVRSGGRVGLELGVDASVNPQVTASRLGQSLAQTGDGRGIDGGLMFGQALSTVFQSVMADTANSTLSMSLQGDWWNERRSATSENVTHVGGNVRIESGAGDMTLAGVRFDGGREVDLRSAGALRMRSAESREQRTRDAHSLSLDARMTMGANLVK
-3002 KVESTK
+3002 ADAYVRGTVGLSGRHEHEASERRTHDQTGIRAANVRLQAARDLVMQGARVDAAQSAQVEVGGTLSMAS
-3008 YVSEQTSQSSGWS
+3008 VQDVHDESRTSASWMLAAGAHASSGNGFKPQP
-3021 VEVAATASARS
+3021 VV
-3032 SVLTAATRL
+3032 
-3041 GDSVA
+3041 
-3046 QNVED
+3046 
-3051 GREIRG
+3051 
-3057 ELMAAQVAAEATQ
+3057 QVAASFSHGHDRGAVVAQRTGI
-3070 LVTADTAAVAL
+3070 AAGGPLSVRVA
-3081 SAGISADFDS
+3081 
-3091 SHSRSTSQ
+3091 
-3099 NTQYLGGNLSIEA
+3099 
-3112 TEGDATLVGAKFG
+3112 GDAHLTGA
-3125 GGDQVSLKAAKNVN
+3125 DL
-3139 LMAAE
+3139 
-3144 STFESHS
+3144 
-3151 ESHNFHAS
+3151 AS
-3159 ADANLGANAVQ
+3159 ADQQ
-3170 GAVGLGLTAG
+3170 GSVHVGG
-3180 MGTSHQIT
+3180 
-3188 NETGKTYAGTSVD
+3188 
-3201 AANVSIDAGKD
+3201 
-3212 LNLSGSRVRG
+3212 RVRAG
-3222 KHVVLDVEGDI
+3222 QLADWRDR
-3233 NATSKQDERNYNSSG
+3233 DG
-3248 GGWDV
+3248 G
-3253 SAGVAIQNRTLV
+3253 SAGVSAPAILSTSTRPTLV
-3265 APVGSAGFNFNTE
+3265 VSGGRLARDHYAATQRSVIAVAPDGFT
-3278 HDNSRLTNDG
+3278 
-3288 AAGVVA
+3288 AAGGV
-3294 SDGLTGHVKGDANL
+3294 SGHL
-3308 TGATIADLSD
+3308 
-3318 KGNLKVDGAVNAQNL
+3318 Q
-3333 KDYRDKDGGSG
+3333 RDP
-3344 GLNVGISST
+3344 
-3353 TLAPTVGVAFGRVAG
+3353 AAGREVLRD
-3368 EDYQAE
+3368 E
-3374 QRATIDVGQAKDPS
+3374 
-3388 RLQVGGGVKGT
+3388 
-3399 LNQDAAKATVVQRNK
+3399 
-3414 HWAGGGSEFSVA
+3414 HWAGGDMAFTLGS
-3426 GKSLKKK
+3426 
-3433 NQVRPVETPTPDA
+3433 
-3446 VDGPPSRPTTPP
+3446 
-3458 ASPQPIRATVEVSS
+3458 
-3472 PPPVSVATVEVVP
+3472 VP
-3485 RPKVETAQPLPPRPV
+3485 KFDRGRYAPPRPD
-3500 PAKAVP
+3500 
-3506 MVPPKVEV
+3506 
-3514 AKVEVVPRPKVET
+3514 T
-3527 AQPLPP
+3527 
-3533 RPVVAEKVTT
+3533 
-3543 PAVQPQLAKVETV
+3543 
-3556 QPVKPETA
+3556 
-3564 KPLPKP
+3564 
-3570 LPVAKVTEAPPP
+3570 
-3582 VMETAQ
+3582 
-3588 PLPPVKPQKATPGP
+3588 
-3602 VAEVGKATVTTVQ
+3602 
-3615 VQSAPPKPAP
+3615 SAPGGSPF
-3625 VAKQPA
+3625 
-3631 PAPKPKPKPKAERP
+3631 
-3645 KPGKTTP
+3645 
-3652 LSGRHVVQQQVQ
+3652 
-3664 VLQRQASDINNTKS
+3664 S
-3678 LPGGKLPKPV
+3678 LH
-3688 TVKLT
+3688 
-3693 DENGKPQTY
+3693 
-3702 TINRR
+3702 R
-3707 EDLMKLNGKVLS
+3707 
-3719 TKTTLGLEQTFR
+3719 
-3731 LRVEDIGGKNYRVF
+3731 
-3745 YETNK
+3745 

>member
-1 MNTNL
+1 
-6 YRLVFSHVRGMLVP
+6 
-20 VSEHCTVGN
+20 
-29 TSCGRT
+29 
-35 RGQARSGARATSLS
+35 
-49 VAPNALAWALMLA
+49 
-62 CAGLPLVTHAQGL
+62 
-75 VPQGQT
+75 
-81 QVLQGGNKVPV
+81 
-92 VNIAN
+92 
-97 PNSGGVSHNK
+97 
-107 FQQFNVANP
+107 
-116 GVVFNNGLTDGV
+116 
-128 SRIGGALTK
+128 
-137 NPNLTRQAS
+137 
-146 AILAEVTGTSPSRLA
+146 
-161 GTLEVYGKGADLII
+161 
-175 ANPNG
+175 
-180 ISVNGLSTLN
+180 GLSTLN

-224 NATGLGYFDV
+224 NVTGLGYFDV

-357 LASGGAVSV
+357 LASGGAVRV
-366 AGGGAVTVAS
+366 AGGGAVKIAS

-381 NLAVQGGGKVQ
+381 SLAIQGGGKVQ
-392 ATLLNAGGT
+392 ATQLNAGGP
-401 LQVSGRQAVQLGTAS
+401 LQVSSRQAVRLGAAS
-416 SRQVLSVSAGGALKA
+416 SG
-431 DQLSATRRV
+431 
-440 DVDGKQTVALGSASS
+440 QT
-455 NALSVRAGGVLK
+455 LSVR
-467 ADQLSATGRLEVDG
+467 
-481 KQAVTL
+481 
-487 GSAASRNALSVRA
+487 
-500 GGALKADQL
+500 
-509 SATGRLEVDGKQ
+509 
-521 AVTLESATSR
+521 
-531 NALSVNAGAALQ
+531 
-543 ADKLS
+543 
-548 ATGRLDV
+548 
-555 HGKQAV
+555 
-561 TLGSA
+561 
-566 ASGDALSVSAGAAL
+566 
-580 QADKLSATG
+580 
-589 RLDVHG
+589 
-595 KQAVMLGSTASG
+595 
-607 DALSVSAGAALQAD
+607 AGAALQAD
-621 QLSATGQLEVDGKQA
+621 QLSATRRLGVDGKQA
-636 VMLGSAASGDA
+636 VTLGSVASDGA

-659 QLVSSAQLEVRGQR
+659 QLVSNAGLDVRGQR
-673 EVALDD
+673 EVSLEA

-694 AARNLQSKGAI
+694 AARNLQSQGAI
-705 RIQGGEAVSVA
+705 RIQGGQAVSVA

-750 VSIGRAHSDGDVKVA
+750 VSIGRAHSDGDVNVA

-831 AASAADLAL
+831 AAAAADLAL

-907 LKSLG
+907 LKSLDSI
-912 NVSVTGGERVSVQ
+912 SVTGGERVSVQ

-1143 ARAQQELELGSVK
+1143 ARAQQALELGSVK

-1170 LAAAEVAGALELSGQ
+1170 LAAAEVAGALELSGH

-1191 ASASRARIDST
+1191 ASAGRARIDST

-1400 RNKGNGASVTVR
+1400 RNKGDGADVTVR
-1412 TTGNLVNKGYISAGK
+1412 TTGNVMNKGYISAGK

-1432 VGGALTNEF
+1432 VGGTLTNEF
-1441 LVGSDGTQRIEAQRI
+1441 LVSSDGTQRIEAQRI

-1465 APSGTAGALVVKA
+1465 APAGTAGALVVKA

-1498 KGGGSP
+1498 KGGRSP

-1515 ANKLSV
+1515 ANKLSA

-1526 DNAGSLDIKKGGAQV
+1526 DNAGSLDIKKGGARV
-1541 TAAGRYAE
+1541 TATGRYAE

-1570 QVTQRGG
+1570 QITQRGG
-1577 AANLTSRHD
+1577 AADLTSGHD

-1598 LQVSAGGAVSNTG
+1598 LQVNAGGAVSNTG
-1611 NLKVREGVRVT
+1611 NLIVREGVRVT

-1698 VIKAEQ
+1698 VIKTEQ
-1704 FSNAGVLDAKHDLTV
+1704 FGNAGVLDAKHDLTV

-1798 VADFTNTGSL
+1798 VEDFTNTGSL

-1829 QDHILPVAEGTL
+1829 QDHILPVAQETL

-2405 QASLAD
+2405 QASLSDA
-2411 GAAGPALARQARQA
+2411 AAGPALARQARQA

-2449 DAAQGLEVS
+2449 DAAQG
-2458 GRRNAQVADARL
+2458 
-2470 AGPSAVAAPAV
+2470 
-2481 GAADVG
+2481 
-2487 VEPVAGDQVDQPVVA
+2487 
-2502 VGFEQPAAAVR
+2502 
-2513 VAPPAVALPRPL
+2513 
-2525 FETRIK
+2525 
-2531 FIDQSKF
+2531 
-2538 YGSRY
+2538 
-2543 FFEQIGY
+2543 
-2550 KPDRAAR
+2550 
-2557 VAGDNYFD
+2557 
-2565 TTLVR
+2565 
-2570 EQVRRALG
+2570 
-2578 GYESRLPVR
+2578 
-2587 GVALVAK
+2587 
-2594 LMDSAGTVG
+2594 
-2603 KALGL
+2603 
-2608 KVGVAPTAQQLKQAD
+2608 
-2623 RDFVWY
+2623 
-2629 VDTVID
+2629 
-2635 GQKVLAPRLY
+2635 
-2645 LTEATRQGIT
+2645 
-2655 DQYAGG
+2655 
-2661 GALIAS
+2661 
-2667 GGDVN
+2667 
-2672 VDTNGHDVSSVNGL
+2672 
-2686 IQGKRVKVDAGKGR
+2686 
-2700 VLVADSKGT
+2700 
-2709 GGGIEADD
+2709 
-2717 EVDVSAQDIDIEGGK
+2717 
-2732 LRGKDV
+2732 
-2738 KLKADTVK
+2738 
-2746 VATSMRYDDKGRLAA
+2746 
-2761 RGDGALDAQGGQLHI
+2761 
-2776 EAKRLETAGATLKGS
+2776 
-2791 KVKLD
+2791 
-2796 VDDVKLGGV
+2796 
-2805 YEAGSSYEN
+2805 
-2814 KSSTPLGSL
+2814 
-2823 FAILSS
+2823 
-2829 TTETN
+2829 
-2834 QSARAN
+2834 
-2840 HYGTRIA
+2840 
-2847 AGTLE
+2847 
-2852 GKMQNLEIEG
+2852 
-2862 GSVEAAH
+2862 
-2869 TDLSVARDASF
+2869 
-2880 KAAADFA
+2880 
-2887 HTEHEKDVRQLSLG
+2887 
-2901 AKVGAGGYEAGFS
+2901 
-2914 LGSESGLEAHAG
+2914 
-2926 RGMTAGAEVKV
+2926 
-2937 GYQASHEQSSETEKS
+2937 
-2952 YRNANLNFGGGSVE
+2952 
-2966 VGNVLDIGG
+2966 
-2975 ADINRNRYGGAAKG
+2975 
-2989 KAGAE
+2989 
-2994 EALRMRAK
+2994 
-3002 KVESTK
+3002 
-3008 YVSEQTSQSSGWS
+3008 
-3021 VEVAATASARS
+3021 
-3032 SVLTAATRL
+3032 
-3041 GDSVA
+3041 
-3046 QNVED
+3046 
-3051 GREIRG
+3051 
-3057 ELMAAQVAAEATQ
+3057 
-3070 LVTADTAAVAL
+3070 
-3081 SAGISADFDS
+3081 
-3091 SHSRSTSQ
+3091 
-3099 NTQYLGGNLSIEA
+3099 
-3112 TEGDATLVGAKFG
+3112 
-3125 GGDQVSLKAAKNVN
+3125 
-3139 LMAAE
+3139 
-3144 STFESHS
+3144 
-3151 ESHNFHAS
+3151 
-3159 ADANLGANAVQ
+3159 
-3170 GAVGLGLTAG
+3170 
-3180 MGTSHQIT
+3180 
-3188 NETGKTYAGTSVD
+3188 
-3201 AANVSIDAGKD
+3201 
-3212 LNLSGSRVRG
+3212 
-3222 KHVVLDVEGDI
+3222 
-3233 NATSKQDERNYNSSG
+3233 
-3248 GGWDV
+3248 
-3253 SAGVAIQNRTLV
+3253 
-3265 APVGSAGFNFNTE
+3265 
-3278 HDNSRLTNDG
+3278 
-3288 AAGVVA
+3288 
-3294 SDGLTGHVKGDANL
+3294 
-3308 TGATIADLSD
+3308 
-3318 KGNLKVDGAVNAQNL
+3318 
-3333 KDYRDKDGGSG
+3333 
-3344 GLNVGISST
+3344 
-3353 TLAPTVGVAFGRVAG
+3353 
-3368 EDYQAE
+3368 
-3374 QRATIDVGQAKDPS
+3374 
-3388 RLQVGGGVKGT
+3388 
-3399 LNQDAAKATVVQRNK
+3399 
-3414 HWAGGGSEFSVA
+3414 
-3426 GKSLKKK
+3426 
-3433 NQVRPVETPTPDA
+3433 
-3446 VDGPPSRPTTPP
+3446 
-3458 ASPQPIRATVEVSS
+3458 
-3472 PPPVSVATVEVVP
+3472 
-3485 RPKVETAQPLPPRPV
+3485 
-3500 PAKAVP
+3500 
-3506 MVPPKVEV
+3506 
-3514 AKVEVVPRPKVET
+3514 
-3527 AQPLPP
+3527 
-3533 RPVVAEKVTT
+3533 
-3543 PAVQPQLAKVETV
+3543 
-3556 QPVKPETA
+3556 
-3564 KPLPKP
+3564 
-3570 LPVAKVTEAPPP
+3570 
-3582 VMETAQ
+3582 
-3588 PLPPVKPQKATPGP
+3588 
-3602 VAEVGKATVTTVQ
+3602 
-3615 VQSAPPKPAP
+3615 
-3625 VAKQPA
+3625 
-3631 PAPKPKPKPKAERP
+3631 
-3645 KPGKTTP
+3645 
-3652 LSGRHVVQQQVQ
+3652 
-3664 VLQRQASDINNTKS
+3664 
-3678 LPGGKLPKPV
+3678 
-3688 TVKLT
+3688 
-3693 DENGKPQTY
+3693 
-3702 TINRR
+3702 
-3707 EDLMKLNGKVLS
+3707 
-3719 TKTTLGLEQTFR
+3719 
-3731 LRVEDIGGKNYRVF
+3731 
-3745 YETNK
+3745 

>member
-29 TSCGRT
+29 ASCGRT

-62 CAGLPLVTHAQGL
+62 CTGLPLVTHAQGL

-92 VNIAN
+92 VNIAD

-357 LASGGAVSV
+357 LASGGAVNV
-366 AGGGAVTVAS
+366 AGGGAVKIAS

-401 LQVSGRQAVQLGTAS
+401 LQVSGRQAVQLGAAS
-416 SRQVLSVSAGGALKA
+416 SRRVLSVNAGGALKA
-431 DQLSATRRV
+431 DKLSATRRV
-440 DVDGKQTVALGSASS
+440 DVDGKQAVALGSASS
-455 NALSVRAGGVLK
+455 NALSVRAGG
-467 ADQLSATGRLEVDG
+467 
-481 KQAVTL
+481 
-487 GSAASRNALSVRA
+487 
-500 GGALKADQL
+500 ALKA
-509 SATGRLEVDGKQ
+509 G
-521 AVTLESATSR
+521 
-531 NALSVNAGAALQ
+531 
-543 ADKLS
+543 KLS

-555 HGKQAV
+555 DGKQAV

-566 ASGDALSVSAGAAL
+566 ASGDALSVN
-580 QADKLSATG
+580 
-589 RLDVHG
+589 
-595 KQAVMLGSTASG
+595 
-607 DALSVSAGAALQAD
+607 AGAALQAD
-621 QLSATGQLEVDGKQA
+621 QLSATGRLDVDGKQA
-636 VMLGSAASGDA
+636 VMLGSVASDGA

-679 ASSVRGMTVAAAGTL
+679 ASSARGMTVVAAGAL

-705 RIQGGEAVSVA
+705 GVQGGEAVSVA
-716 NANSDAE
+716 SANSDAE
-723 LHVSGRGQVD
+723 LRVRGRGQVD
-733 LGDLSAAR
+733 LHDLSAAR
-741 GADITGEQR
+741 GADISGEGR
-750 VSIGRAHSDGDVKVA
+750 VNIGRARSDGDVKVSA
-765 ARGALSIDS
+765 HGALSIDS

-786 DSVSAKDM
+786 GSVSAKDM

-803 GGGSVNLGDVQSDGQ
+803 GGGAVNLGDVQSDGQ

-831 AASAADLAL
+831 AAAAADLAL

-870 QAGGQLRVSSDGQAA
+870 HAGGQLRVSSDGQAA
-885 LGSLAAKGALT
+885 LGSLAAKGELT

-907 LKSLG
+907 LKSLD
-912 NVSVTGGERVSVQ
+912 NISVTGGERVSVQ

-940 LEVGKVSAKSGIGI
+940 LDVGKVSAKSGIGL
-954 EGWGAVAADSL
+954 EGWGAVGADSL

-994 EGGATLGA
+994 EGSATLGA
-1002 VEAAGSIDVRGGST
+1002 VEAAGSIDVRGGSA

-1111 VRVAKL
+1111 VRVATL

-1143 ARAQQELELGSVK
+1143 ARAQQKLELGSVK
-1156 TEGGLQAAAGGALS
+1156 SDGGLQAAAGGALS

-1209 LKAGAVEAASPRRA
+1209 LKAGAVEAASPRRT

-1251 PHQGVLAQGDIVMDA
+1251 PHQGVLAQGDIIMDA
-1266 KGGTLLLRNDV
+1266 KSGTLLLRNDV

-1331 LRAVNDNEET
+1331 LRAVNDNNET

-1541 TAAGRYAE
+1541 TVAGRYAE

-1598 LQVSAGGAVSNTG
+1598 LQVNAGGAVSNTG
-1611 NLKVREGVRVT
+1611 NLKVREGVTVT
-1622 AASFDNEAGAEV
+1622 AVSFDNETGAEV
-1634 MAKSAAL
+1634 MAKSATL

-1674 GKDLT
+1674 GKDIT

-1698 VIKAEQ
+1698 VIKTEQ
-1704 FSNAGVLDAKHDLTV
+1704 FSNGGVLDAKHDLTV

-1759 APHLRNTGQ
+1759 APNLRNTGQ
-1768 IVAGH
+1768 VVAGH

-1786 GRVDARNDLVLD
+1786 GRVDARNDIALD

-1841 RVKAKS
+1841 RIKAKS

-1856 SGSLIAEVQENIDN
+1856 PGSLIAEVQENIDN

-1954 TAKLSGSIQPKGVQY
+1954 TAKLSGEVQRKGVQD
-1969 VGGGKYGRW
+1969 VGGGEHGRW
-1978 SGIGYVNYH
+1978 SGIGYVNYW
-1987 LSSGSGAIA
+1987 LRAGNGKKAGTIA
-1996 APWYGSDLTAE
+1996 APWYGGDLTAE

-2017 YLNAD
+2017 YLNAGA
-2022 TRKDEHRRL
+2022 RKDEHRHL
-2031 LNEGVIQAV
+2031 LNEGVIQAG
-2040 GHGHIGGDVDNRSVM
+2040 GHGHIGGDVDNRSVV

-2066 PLPLSMTDIFHNLT
+2066 PLPVS
-2080 PSPLTLT
+2080 LT
-2087 AVDNRAGLS
+2087 ALDNRAGLS
-2096 PASWNFN
+2096 PATWNFQ

-2114 QNRYEYIWGVYP
+2114 QNRYEYIWGLYP

-2152 PVPKVPTLDLRGHKL
+2152 PMPKAPELDLRGHTL
-2167 ESPEGLKIYGEY
+2167 ESAEGRKIFSEY

-2190 AAAQAVEAYG
+2190 TAVQAVEAYG

-2211 QRYGAALGGMDTE
+2211 QRYGKALGGMDAE
-2224 TQAVDDIIQAFAA
+2224 TKEVDGIIQAFAA

-2244 KEAKQATIDAEA
+2244 KQADQATIDAET

-2277 GRVMLAKAL
+2277 GRVTLAKAL

-2295 ALGHAELMQ
+2295 ALGHSQLMQ

-2312 KRGADIAF
+2312 KRGAEIAF

-2330 GAGLTLSNGAVHN
+2330 GAGLTLSNGAIHN

-2351 GRPENLKIG
+2351 GRPEGLKIG

-2366 VGGSFDA
+2366 VSGSFDA

-2395 PHIFTRIGAA
+2395 PHVFTRIGAA
-2405 QASLAD
+2405 QTSLAD

-2458 GRRNAQVADARL
+2458 GRRNAQVADAGL
-2470 AGPSAVAAPAV
+2470 AGPSAVAAPAVAAPAVAAPAV

-2487 VEPVAGDQVDQPVVA
+2487 VEAVTGDQVDQPVVA
-2502 VGFEQPAAAVR
+2502 VGLEQPVAAVR

-2587 GVALVAK
+2587 GVALVAR

-2608 KVGVAPTAQQLKQAD
+2608 KVGVAPTEQQLKQAD

-2667 GGDVN
+2667 GGDVT
-2672 VDTNGHDVSSVNGL
+2672 VSTDGHDVSSVNGL
-2686 IQGKRVKVDAGKGR
+2686 IQGRNVKVDAGKGK
-2700 VLVADSKGT
+2700 VLVADSKGM
-2709 GGGIEADD
+2709 GSGIEAD
-2717 EVDVSAQDIDIEGGK
+2717 EKVDVSGRDIDIEGGK

-2746 VATSMRYDDKGRLAA
+2746 VATSMRYDGKGRLAA

-2829 TTETN
+2829 TTETS

-2840 HYGTRIA
+2840 HYGTRIE

-2862 GSVEAAH
+2862 GSVDAAH
-2869 TDLSVARDASF
+2869 TDLSVARDARF

-2887 HTEHEKDVRQLSLG
+2887 HAEHEKDVRQLILG

-2937 GYQASHEQSSETEKS
+2937 GYRASHEQSSETEKS
-2952 YRNANLNFGGGSVE
+2952 YRNTNLNFGGGSVE
-2966 VGNVLDIGG
+2966 AGNVLDIGG
-2975 ADINRNRYGGAAKG
+2975 ADINRNRYGGATKG

-3021 VEVAATASARS
+3021 VEVASTASARS

-3222 KHVVLDVEGDI
+3222 KHVVLGVEGDI

-3248 GGWDV
+3248 GGWDA

-3308 TGATIADLSD
+3308 TGATIADLSG

-3374 QRATIDVGQAKDPS
+3374 QRATIDVGQTKDPA

-3399 LNQDAAKATVVQRNK
+3399 LNQDAAQATVVQRNK

-3500 PAKAVP
+3500 AAQVVPVAPA
-3506 MVPPKVEV
+3506 KVEV
-3514 AKVEVVPRPKVET
+3514 AKVEVVQRPKVET

-3582 VMETAQ
+3582 VVETAQ

-3631 PAPKPKPKPKAERP
+3631 PAPKPKPKAERP